1 MTIDEEL
8 VERAVRTYGDM
19 LALAEPV
26 RFRLW
31 DSRGLTMTQLRLM
44 FTLFQQDGIAVST
57 LAQRMDISP
66 SAMTGIIDRLRKSKL
81 IRRRADPRDRRVT
94 RIYLT
99 EEGRTLWREVDAAG
113 HAYVS
118 ATVRRLGR
126 DKVEAFIA
134 ALSEF
139 LEAAKGAQEV
149 KSDTPV
155 STVAEFIKPNVAE
168 A

>member
-8 VERAVRTYGDM
+8 VERALRTYAEM
-19 LALAEPV
+19 LALAEPI

-44 FTLFQQDGIAVST
+44 FALFQEDGIAVST

-66 SAMTGIIDRLRKSKL
+66 SAMTGIIDRLRRIKL

-99 EEGRTLWREVDAAG
+99 EEGRTLWGAVDVAVR
-113 HAYVS
+113 AYVS

-126 DKVEAFIA
+126 DRVEAFIA

-139 LEAAKGAQEV
+139 LEVAKEVQEV
-149 KSDTPV
+149 TAP
-155 STVAEFIKPNVAE
+155 ALEPAGARE
-168 A
+168 HP

>member
-8 VERAVRTYGDM
+8 VERALRTYGEM
-19 LALAEPV
+19 LALAEPI

-44 FTLFQQDGIAVST
+44 FALFQQDGITLST

-99 EEGRTLWREVDAAG
+99 DGGRALRGEVDAAG
-113 HAYVS
+113 RAYVS

-126 DKVEAFIA
+126 DRVEAFIE
-134 ALSEF
+134 ALNEF
-139 LEAAKGAQEV
+139 LEAAKEVQEV
-149 KSDTPV
+149 NPPPLEP
-155 STVAEFIKPNVAE
+155 AGAREHP
-168 A
+168 

>member
-8 VERAVRTYGDM
+8 VEGVLRTYGEM
-19 LALAEPV
+19 LGLAEPV

-44 FTLFQQDGIAVST
+44 FILFQQDGVAVST
-57 LAQRMDISP
+57 LAQRMEVSP

-99 EEGRTLWREVDAAG
+99 DEGRALWGQVDAAG
-113 HAYVS
+113 KAYVR
-118 ATVRRLGR
+118 ATVRRIGR
-126 DKVEAFIA
+126 DRVEAFIKA
-134 ALSEF
+134 VSEF
-139 LEAAKGAQEV
+139 VEAAKGVEEV
-149 KSDTPV
+149 EADTPI
-155 STVAEFIKPNVAE
+155 STVAEFIKQNVAE

>member
-1 MTIDEEL
+1 MTIDGEL
-8 VERAVRTYGDM
+8 VERALRTYGEM

-44 FTLFQQDGIAVST
+44 FALFQQDGIAVST

-66 SAMTGIIDRLRKSKL
+66 SAMTGIIDRLRRIKL
-81 IRRRADPRDRRVT
+81 IRRRAAPRGRRVP
-94 RIYLT
+94 RVYLT
-99 EEGRTLWREVDAAG
+99 EEGRTLWGAVDAAG
-113 HAYVS
+113 RAYVS

-126 DKVEAFIA
+126 DRVEAFIE

-139 LEAAKGAQEV
+139 LEAAKEVQEV
-149 KSDTPV
+149 KAP
-155 STVAEFIKPNVAE
+155 ALEPAGARE
-168 A
+168 HP

>member
-1 MTIDEEL
+1 MNVDEEL
-8 VERAVRTYGDM
+8 VERAVRTYGEM
-19 LALAEPV
+19 LSLAEPV

-57 LAQRMDISP
+57 LAQRMAISP
-66 SAMTGIIDRLRKSKL
+66 SAMTGIIDRLRKSKR

-99 EEGRTLWREVDAAG
+99 EEGRALWPQVDAAG

-126 DKVEAFIA
+126 DKVEAFIE

-139 LEAAKGAQEV
+139 LEAAREV
-149 KSDTPV
+149 REVAAEEPIPA
-155 STVAEFIKPNVAE
+155 VAEFTQQNVAE

>member
-8 VERAVRTYGDM
+8 VERALRTYAEM

-44 FTLFQQDGIAVST
+44 FALFQEDGIAVST

-66 SAMTGIIDRLRKSKL
+66 SAMTGIIDRLRRTKL

-99 EEGRTLWREVDAAG
+99 EEGRTLWGAVDAAVR
-113 HAYVS
+113 AYVS

-126 DKVEAFIA
+126 DRVEAFIETM
-134 ALSEF
+134 SEF
-139 LEAAKGAQEV
+139 LEAAKEVQEV
-149 KSDTPV
+149 NAPALEPAGAREHS
-155 STVAEFIKPNVAE
+155 
-168 A
+168 

>member
-8 VERAVRTYGDM
+8 VERALRTYGEM

-44 FTLFQQDGIAVST
+44 FALFQQDGIAVST

-66 SAMTGIIDRLRKSKL
+66 SAMTGVIDRLVRSKF
-81 IRRRADPRDRRVT
+81 IRRRTDRKDRRLV

-99 EEGRTLWREVDAAG
+99 PESKRILEEMDVAGR
-113 HAYVS
+113 AYVNEII
-118 ATVRRLGR
+118 RHLGR
-126 DKVEAFIA
+126 ERVEA
-134 ALSEF
+134 LVDSLTEF
-139 LEAAKGAQEV
+139 LEAAQKVRAAQ
-149 KSDTPV
+149 T
-155 STVAEFIKPNVAE
+155 TL
-168 A
+168 

>member
-8 VERAVRTYGDM
+8 VERALRTYGEM
-19 LALAEPV
+19 LALAEPL

-66 SAMTGIIDRLRKSKL
+66 SAMTGIIDRLRRSKL
-81 IRRRADPRDRRVT
+81 IRRRADARDRRVT

-99 EEGRTLWREVDAAG
+99 EEGRALWGAVDAAG
-113 HAYVS
+113 RAYVS

-126 DKVEAFIA
+126 DRVEAFIEA
-134 ALSEF
+134 VTEF
-139 LEAAKGAQEV
+139 LEAAKEVQEV
-149 KSDTPV
+149 DAPALEPAGASEHP
-155 STVAEFIKPNVAE
+155 
-168 A
+168 

>member
-8 VERAVRTYGDM
+8 VERALRTYGEM
-19 LALAEPV
+19 LALAEPI

-44 FTLFQQDGIAVST
+44 FALFQQDGITVST

-99 EEGRTLWREVDAAG
+99 EEGRALWGAVDAAG
-113 HAYVS
+113 RAYVS

-126 DKVEAFIA
+126 DRVEAFIETM
-134 ALSEF
+134 SEF
-139 LEAAKGAQEV
+139 LEAAKEV
-149 KSDTPV
+149 QDVDAPV
-155 STVAEFIKPNVAE
+155 LEPAAASEHP
-168 A
+168 

>member
-8 VERAVRTYGDM
+8 VERALRTYGEM
-19 LALAEPV
+19 LALAEPL

-44 FTLFQQDGIAVST
+44 FALFQQDGIAVST

-66 SAMTGIIDRLRKSKL
+66 SAMTGIIDRLRKSKV

-99 EEGRTLWREVDAAG
+99 EEGRALWGAVDAAG
-113 HAYVS
+113 RAYVS

-126 DKVEAFIA
+126 DRVEAFIEA
-134 ALSEF
+134 VSEF
-139 LEAAKGAQEV
+139 LEAAKEVQEV
-149 KSDTPV
+149 NALALEPAGASEHP
-155 STVAEFIKPNVAE
+155 
-168 A
+168 

>member
-1 MTIDEEL
+1 MTIDEDL
-8 VERAVRTYGDM
+8 VERAIRTYGEV
-19 LALAEPV
+19 LALAEPM

-44 FTLFQQDGIAVST
+44 FTLFQNDGIIVST

-66 SAMTGIIDRLRKSKL
+66 SAMTGIIDRLRRSKL

-99 EEGRTLWREVDAAG
+99 DEGRALWDEVDAAG
-113 HAYVS
+113 RAYVG

-126 DKVEAFIA
+126 DRVEAFIE

-139 LEAAKGAQEV
+139 LEAAKGAQGV
-149 KSDTPV
+149 KAPTLEP
-155 STVAEFIKPNVAE
+155 AGARGE